1 MDAIDIPSTHTCVLF
16 LHPIKNNHNRKRNER
31 FFLAGRMLVDLIET
45 SSTQVAK
52 EISSM
57 RRNARRAAHA
67 QYLKQVSEEARDLR
81 RTLLKTYA
89 GERLRKV
96 FDWSLSSGTGEDDV
110 SQYLSKLTVM
120 EQRLYYTGAA
130 AAVALEEWKIF
141 GNRRLLM
148 GPTRNNAAQTTPMP
162 KQSEDEDTN
171 NMRKRQVT
179 PGDEG
184 LPMGQRRRVK

>member
-1 MDAIDIPSTHTCVLF
+1 
-16 LHPIKNNHNRKRNER
+16 
-31 FFLAGRMLVDLIET
+31 MLVDLIET

-57 RRNARRAAHA
+57 RRNARRQAHA

-96 FDWSLSSGTGEDDV
+96 FDWSLSSGAGDDDV

-120 EQRLYYTGAA
+120 EQRLYYTGAS
-130 AAVALEEWKIF
+130 AVAALEEWKLF

-148 GPTRNNAAQTTPMP
+148 GPTRTTMESVQTPMP
-162 KQSEDEDTN
+162 KQSSEEDGN
-171 NMRKRQVT
+171 PRKRQVT
-179 PGDEG
+179 PWDEG
-184 LPMGQRRRVK
+184 LPMGQRQRVQ

>member
-1 MDAIDIPSTHTCVLF
+1 M
-16 LHPIKNNHNRKRNER
+16 
-31 FFLAGRMLVDLIET
+31 DLIES

-52 EISSM
+52 EIASM
-57 RRNARRAAHA
+57 RRNARRQAHA

-89 GERLRKV
+89 GERLRHV
-96 FDWSLSSGTGEDDV
+96 FDWSLSSGAGDDDV

-130 AAVALEEWKIF
+130 AVKAMEEWKRF

-148 GPTRNNAAQTTPMP
+148 GPPAAIDNSASQLVSSP
-162 KQSEDEDTN
+162 KQSLAEEEEESES
-171 NMRKRQVT
+171 RKRHVT

-184 LPMGQRRRVK
+184 RPTGQRRRVQ